1 LETHLQD
8 VRYALRGFRSN
19 PVFTVTIIATLMLGI
34 GATTAVF
41 SVVDRILFRPL
52 PYADAGRLVS
62 LGLVQ
67 SLETQEFML
76 GYFYYDWQRYH
87 GPFAAI
93 TSENATTSECDLTE
107 RNAQQLSCTEVEG
120 NFLSTL
126 GVSPVVGRNFVPEET
141 RPNGPRVALISYVL
155 WRNRYNLDR
164 GILDKTI
171 DIDGDPVRVVGVLP
185 RNFEMPR
192 LQAADV
198 LFPQTMDEAADRAS
212 NDGLGGPRRAFA
224 RLKPGVS
231 IEQAEVQLQ
240 PLMQPVL
247 SAYRPRFVTTFISK
261 FAPCATAKC
270 RMFV

>member
-1 LETHLQD
+1 MLDQWRTRLRFLFAPKLPHEIDDELQFHLEQQTQVNITAGMTQAEARRQALVAFGGVERAREQTHEQRPGFYFETLLQD

-52 PYADAGRLVS
+52 PYADASRLVS

-107 RNAQQLSCTEVEG
+107 RNAQQLSCTGVEG
-120 NFLSTL
+120 NFLPTL
-126 GVSPVVGRNFVPEET
+126 GVSPVV
-141 RPNGPRVALISYVL
+141 
-155 WRNRYNLDR
+155 
-164 GILDKTI
+164 
-171 DIDGDPVRVVGVLP
+171 
-185 RNFEMPR
+185 
-192 LQAADV
+192 
-198 LFPQTMDEAADRAS
+198 
-212 NDGLGGPRRAFA
+212 
-224 RLKPGVS
+224 
-231 IEQAEVQLQ
+231 
-240 PLMQPVL
+240 VL
-247 SAYRPRFVTTFISK
+247 SNAR
-261 FAPCATAKC
+261 
-270 RMFV
+270 